1 MIMKKCPYC
10 LADND
15 EAAIVCPYCNGNL
28 MVTVPIRVV
37 SRQDVREKA
46 NKRSRLIARI
56 IVGFCIMF
64 LITSFAVILILLWNS
79 YLLASPQGTFPRGQ
93 LMIALWKEVLHNG
106 STWILMSINC
116 VELWDKLWCLC
127 ESGLREHKTPPDRS
141 GGVRLSGRRD
151 SNPGPLAPKASALAG
166 LRYAPK
172 SSFAPH

>member
-56 IVGFCIMF
+56 IVGFSIVF
-64 LITSFAVILILLWNS
+64 ILTSFAVILILLWNS
-79 YLLASPQGTFPRGQ
+79 Y
-93 LMIALWKEVLHNG
+93 
-106 STWILMSINC
+106 
-116 VELWDKLWCLC
+116 
-127 ESGLREHKTPPDRS
+127 
-141 GGVRLSGRRD
+141 
-151 SNPGPLAPKASALAG
+151 
-166 LRYAPK
+166 
-172 SSFAPH
+172 